1 MNNYVDFIMDT
12 IGEINQYE
20 YINKNEL
27 LTQSFKDRYKFV
39 QDSVYEK
46 EPEINEN
53 NKWFWN
59 Y

>member
-1 MNNYVDFIMDT
+1 MDT